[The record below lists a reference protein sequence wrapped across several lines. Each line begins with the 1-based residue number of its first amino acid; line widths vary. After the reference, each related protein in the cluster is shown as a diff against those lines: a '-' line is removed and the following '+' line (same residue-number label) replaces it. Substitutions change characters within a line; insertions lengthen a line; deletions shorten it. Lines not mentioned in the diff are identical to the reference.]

1 MGGNHQTA
9 NREQSNPIWSQALTD
24 TLDTR
29 WRLLDASCSDLAH
42 AMWRRLCNPNAKPA
56 QIADLNQWENEGG
69 APAPA
74 ADAPAPV
81 SANDSV
87 WRQE

>member
-1 MGGNHQTA
+1 
-9 NREQSNPIWSQALTD
+9 
-24 TLDTR
+24 
-29 WRLLDASCSDLAH
+29 
-42 AMWRRLCNPNAKPA
+42 MWRRLCNPNAKPV
-56 QIADLNQWENEGG
+56 QMADLNQWENEGG

-74 ADAPAPV
+74 VDAPAPV

>member
-1 MGGNHQTA
+1 
-9 NREQSNPIWSQALTD
+9 LTD

-29 WRLLDASCSDLAH
+29 WTLLDASCRELAR
-42 AMWRRLCNPNAKPA
+42 AMWRRLSNPNAKPV

-74 ADAPAPV
+74 ADAPDPV

>member
-1 MGGNHQTA
+1 
-9 NREQSNPIWSQALTD
+9 LTD

-29 WRLLDASCSDLAH
+29 WRLLDASCSELAH
-42 AMWRRLCNPNAKPA
+42 AMWRRLCNPSAKPV
-56 QIADLNQWENEGG
+56 QMADLNQWENEGG